1 MLKFKFVI
9 EVEADNK
16 EAAKM
21 YLKNM
26 LLNCKKVSMVEL
38 PTVDPEYEPVVPEGW
53 SKFLICYKK
62 TNWNGSVFVF
72 ELAEIWADSAER
84 ARESFMDDH
93 EQLPSIEIIG
103 IHQKS
108 EDTKA
113 LFFIGLDKRNNATY
127 MDEEFILWKDICTER
142 NSEPCIFAVSSQGE
156 IPEQGISEQITNTG
170 SIRFYPKR
178 FVFM

>member
-1 MLKFKFVI
+1 MSKFKFVI
-9 EVEADNK
+9 EVEAENK
-16 EAAKM
+16 EEAEM

-72 ELAEIWADSAER
+72 ELAEIWADSAEG
-84 ARESFMDDH
+84 ARKSFVDDH
-93 EQLPSIEIIG
+93 EQLPSIEILG

-108 EDTKA
+108 
-113 LFFIGLDKRNNATY
+113 
-127 MDEEFILWKDICTER
+127 
-142 NSEPCIFAVSSQGE
+142 
-156 IPEQGISEQITNTG
+156 
-170 SIRFYPKR
+170 
-178 FVFM
+178 